1 MRVAL
6 PTEGGRLSGH
16 FGHCAQFTLAEV
28 EPGRVL
34 RTWSVEAPP
43 HEPGAIPRFLA
54 DQGVECVIAGG
65 MGMRA
70 RQMFES
76 WGIVVIVGAEGEV
89 KQVLEDFVHDRL
101 RVGENLC
108 DH

>member
-6 PTEGGRLSGH
+6 PTEGERLAAH
-16 FGHCAQFTLAEV
+16 FGHCSRFTLAEV

-34 RTWSVEAPP
+34 RTWQVEAPP

-54 DQGVECVIAGG
+54 DQKVECVIAGG

-70 RQMFES
+70 RQLFES
-76 WGIVVIVGAEGEV
+76 WGIVVIVGAAGEV
-89 KQVLEDFVHDRL
+89 RQVLEDFVHDRL
-101 RVGENLC
+101 RVGENPC